1 MDEQGCR
8 CNSQIE
14 MKSISPS
21 LRRIALL
28 SVHSSPLGVA
38 GGRKVGGMNIMVA
51 ALAKTLGRRGIHI
64 DVFTRTDDPSH
75 VGEVVSMGK
84 NARLIYLPAG
94 PPHHLEPKQIHQYVA
109 EFTTALLDFTN
120 QTQLHYDVIY
130 SHYWISGAVAL
141 HLREAW
147 GIPIVQM
154 FHTLGQMKTRIANAG
169 TDIPPTT
176 LIPPPA
182 DQRVEVE
189 NQVMAKADR
198 LVAATHAERVQML
211 MLYRADRRR
220 IDIVPPGV
228 DLTRFQPVSQ
238 WLAKK
243 HLHLKPTQKLL
254 VWAGRIEPLKGID
267 NILYALA
274 LLKKATPDLASQT
287 SLYIVGGNPQANTPD
302 NEEIHRLQ
310 SLVRRLEI
318 EQMVCFAG
326 AKPQDELYY
335 YFNAAEAVLVPSD
348 YESFGMVA
356 LEAMACGTPVIAS
369 EVGGLAFLVK
379 DGETGYH
386 VPTRDPATLA
396 ERIYQITSNP
406 KKRALMGRAAQQRA
420 KEYSWERIADRL
432 IEIFN
437 DALVDHLPSVG
448 GV

>member
-8 CNSQIE
+8 CNSQVE

-21 LRRIALL
+21 IRRIALL

-38 GGRKVGGMNIMVA
+38 GGRKIGGMNIMVA
-51 ALAKTLGRRGIHI
+51 ALAKTLGRRGIKV
-64 DVFTRTDDPSH
+64 DVFTREDDSSH
-75 VGEVVSMGK
+75 IGQIVPIDK

-94 PPHHLEPKQIHQYVA
+94 PPEYLEAKQIHHYVDQ
-109 EFTTALLDFTN
+109 FTTALLDFTIKH
-120 QTQLHYDVIY
+120 QLQYELVY

-141 HLREAW
+141 HLRDAW
-147 GIPIVQM
+147 DIPIVQM
-154 FHTLGQMKTRIANAG
+154 FHTLGQMKKRIANAG
-169 TDIPPTT
+169 TDIPPAT

-189 NQVMAKADR
+189 NKIIAKADR
-198 LVAATHAERVQML
+198 LIAATQAERVQML

-220 IDIVPPGV
+220 IEIVPPGV
-228 DLTRFQPVSQ
+228 DLDRFQPVSQ
-238 WLAKK
+238 WMAKK
-243 HLHLKPTQKLL
+243 CLNIEPTRKLL

-274 LLKKATPDLASQT
+274 LIQKATPDLASQT
-287 SLYIVGGNPQANTPD
+287 SLFIVGGNPFSDTPD
-302 NEEIHRLQ
+302 NEEMRRLQ
-310 SLVRRLEI
+310 NLVRRLEI
-318 EQMVCFAG
+318 EQMVCFVG
-326 AKPQDELYY
+326 AKPQTELHY

-406 KKRALMGRAAQQRA
+406 EKRAQMGRAAQQQA
-420 KEYSWERIADRL
+420 KEYSWEHITDRL
-432 IEIFN
+432 VEIFN
-437 DALVDHLPSVG
+437 EALVDRLPSLG
-448 GV
+448 SA

>member
-8 CNSQIE
+8 CNSQVE

-21 LRRIALL
+21 IRRIALL

-38 GGRKVGGMNIMVA
+38 GGRKVGGMNVMVE
-51 ALAKTLGRRGIHI
+51 ALAKTLGRRGIKV
-64 DVFTRTDDPSH
+64 DVFTREDTPSH
-75 VGEVVSMGK
+75 VGKIVSMGK

-94 PPHHLEPKQIHQYVA
+94 PPEYLESNQIHRYVDQ
-109 EFTTALLDFTN
+109 FTTALLDFTIKSK
-120 QTQLHYDVIY
+120 LHYDLIY

-147 GIPIVQM
+147 NIPIVQM
-154 FHTLGQMKTRIANAG
+154 FHTLGQMKKRIANAG

-189 NQVMAKADR
+189 NKVIANADR
-198 LVAATHAERVQML
+198 LIAATHAERVQML

-220 IDIVPPGV
+220 IEIVPPGV
-228 DLTRFQPVSQ
+228 DLDRFQPVSQ
-238 WLAKK
+238 WMAKK
-243 HLHLKPTQKLL
+243 CLNIEPTRKLL
-254 VWAGRIEPLKGID
+254 VWAGRVEPLKGID

-274 LLKKATPDLASQT
+274 LIQKATPELASQT
-287 SLYIVGGNPQANTPD
+287 SLYIVGGDPFADTPD
-302 NEEIHRLQ
+302 NEEMRRLQ

-318 EQMVCFAG
+318 EHMVCFVG
-326 AKPQDELYY
+326 AKPQAELHY

-406 KKRALMGRAAQQRA
+406 EKRAQMGRASQQRA
-420 KEYSWERIADRL
+420 EEYSWERITDRL

-437 DALVDHLPSVG
+437 EALVDRLPSLG
-448 GV
+448 GA

>member
-8 CNSQIE
+8 CDSQVE

-21 LRRIALL
+21 IRRIALL

-51 ALAKTLGRRGIHI
+51 ALAKTFGRRGIQV
-64 DVFTRTDDPSH
+64 DVFTRDDDPAH
-75 VGEVVSMGK
+75 VGKIIHMGK

-94 PPHHLEPKQIHQYVA
+94 PPEHLEPNQIQEYVPQ
-109 EFTTALLDFTN
+109 FTTALLDFTN
-120 QTQLHYDVIY
+120 QAQLHYDLIY

-147 GIPIVQM
+147 GVPLVQM
-154 FHTLGQMKTRIANAG
+154 FHTLGQMKKRIANAG

-176 LIPPPA
+176 LIPPPVG
-182 DQRVEVE
+182 QRVDME
-189 NQVMAKADR
+189 NKVIAKADR
-198 LVAATHAERVQML
+198 LIAATYAERVQML

-238 WLAKK
+238 WIAKK
-243 HLHLKPTQKLL
+243 RLNFEPTQKLL

-267 NILYALA
+267 NILYALT
-274 LLKKATPDLASQT
+274 LLKKATPDLARHI
-287 SLYIVGGNPQANTPD
+287 LLCIVGGDPQSDSPD
-302 NEEIHRLQ
+302 NDEMRRLQ
-310 SLVRRLEI
+310 SLMHRLEI
-318 EQMVCFAG
+318 ESMVCFVG

-386 VPTRDPATLA
+386 IPTRDPAMLA
-396 ERIYQITSNP
+396 ERIYQITNNP
-406 KKRALMGRAAQQRA
+406 EKRTQMGRSAQQLA
-420 KEYSWERIADRL
+420 KEYSWDHIADRL

-437 DALVDHLPSVG
+437 EALVDRLPSAG
-448 GV
+448 SA